1 MWFFHFQDITEAAK
15 QRERRWRHP
24 MEPVPYV
31 PTFLDIATFFGI
43 CVWLVS
49 PLEVSN

>member
-1 MWFFHFQDITEAAK
+1 MAPIPH
-15 QRERRWRHP
+15 
-24 MEPVPYV
+24 V

-49 PLEVSN
+49 PFEVVINSISLYLLGTTVSIP